1 VRYFTAIVLILLCSA
16 CTTTA
21 SRITPEAITGDWIS
35 SEQLPDQRLADTRMY
50 IRADGTFSGEL
61 QINTETVW
69 AFAGR
74 WTLNGNAITWEYTD
88 SSLVLLIDDQ
98 SEVDTILQLNDREM
112 QLRSSRHDTVR
123 TLRRIE

>member
-1 VRYFTAIVLILLCSA
+1 MRYFTAIVLFLLCCA

-21 SRITPEAITGDWIS
+21 SRITQDAITGDWIS

-50 IRADGTFSGEL
+50 IRADGTFSGDL
-61 QINTETVW
+61 QINTEAVW
-69 AFAGR
+69 TFGGR
-74 WTLNGNAITWEYTD
+74 WTLHGNAITWEYTD

-98 SEVDTILQLNDREM
+98 SEVDTILQLHDREM